1 MMKLTAIVF
10 SFLLGVTGYAQP
22 KVQIGDRF
30 NNFKGKLVILD
41 FWATWCKPCIAMM
54 PLMDSL
60 QKQFADRVQII
71 PVTYQSQAEVQ
82 QFFERYQR
90 SGHALTA
97 LHGITGDTTLRK
109 LFDYNT
115 IPHYVWIDANGI
127 VQAFTEFKALTREI
141 ISSALSGNWASVPQK
156 KFVPPAAY
164 SHYRPLLINGNGGDG
179 ANLLYHSVFTGFTEG
194 LGFGYSVLRDS
205 SLHFRITLK
214 NQPRIWFYR
223 IAFSTNG
230 KTFRDF
236 NTLSEVKDTS
246 RLNSN
251 KTGEDYENWL
261 RDGNGFCYELAIGLN
276 REKEAYKQMQ
286 KDLEFLFPEYTGG
299 IEKRMMNCLVLK
311 KTDNHASLNSKGGK
325 TKIELGPYEW
335 SVRNASISNMINR
348 LNFVQA
354 FPYAVVDL
362 TGYTGKI
369 DLDLAAGYSDIER
382 LNAELK
388 KYGLKLEQQIMEQE
402 ILVIKDRL

>member
-1 MMKLTAIVF
+1 MKRFTVIVF
-10 SFLLGVTGYAQP
+10 LLIFVTTGNAQT
-22 KVQIGDRF
+22 KLQIGDRF
-30 NNFKGKLVILD
+30 DQFKGKLVILD

-54 PLMDSL
+54 PVMDSL

-71 PVTYQSQAEVQ
+71 PVTYQSGSEVKR
-82 QFFERYQR
+82 FFESYQR
-90 SGHALTA
+90 GGHKIPALQ
-97 LHGITGDTTLRK
+97 GITGDTTLRK
-109 LFDYNT
+109 LFDYNS
-115 IPHYVWIDANGI
+115 IPHYVWIDELGI
-127 VQAFTEFKALTREI
+127 VQAFTEFKALTKEN
-141 ISSALSGNWASVPQK
+141 ISSALSGNWATVPQK

-236 NTLSEVKDTS
+236 NTLLEVKDTA

-261 RDGNGFCYELAIGLN
+261 RDGNGFCYELAIGLQ
-276 REKEAYKQMQ
+276 REKEAFRQMQ
-286 KDLEFLFPEYTGG
+286 KDLEFLFPEYTGS

-311 KTDNHASLNSKGGK
+311 KMNNHVSLNSKGGK
-325 TKIELGPYEW
+325 TIMELGPYEW
-335 SVRNASISNMINR
+335 SVRNASISNIINR

-354 FPYAVVDL
+354 FPQAVVDH
-362 TGYTGKI
+362 TGYTGKL
-369 DLDLAAGYSDIER
+369 DLDLAAGHSNLER
-382 LNAELK
+382 LNAELR
-388 KYGLKLEQQIMEQE
+388 KYGLKLEQQPVEQE